1 VNFFG
6 HACLAADTRP
16 DAAFVFGAMLPDL
29 AGMAGLRISEVAHA
43 DADAGRRFHYATDA
57 AFHRAA
63 GFSSL
68 CSDATRALTAAGLR
82 RGPARA
88 IGHVGVELLLD
99 GWLASERGV
108 PALYGEALAL
118 GPALAP
124 SIVFRVGR
132 GVAPLLELC
141 GRIAPAPLLE
151 LCERIAAAPH
161 PPEDWC
167 APERLTSRLARILGR
182 RPLLALLAGE
192 LPAVCGWAARARP
205 DVAAAAPALLE
216 EVRGSLA
223 TVAPSREAP

>member
-1 VNFFG
+1 M
-6 HACLAADTRP
+6 RP

-29 AGMAGLRISEVAHA
+29 AAMAGLRVSEVGHA
-43 DADAGRRFHYATDA
+43 DADAGRRFHYATDV
-57 AFHRAA
+57 AFHGAA

-68 CSDATRALTAAGLR
+68 CSEATRALAAAGLR

-124 SIVFRVGR
+124 SIVFRVER

-141 GRIAPAPLLE
+141 GRIA
-151 LCERIAAAPH
+151 AAPH
-161 PPEDWC
+161 PPDDWC

-192 LPAVCGWAARARP
+192 LPAVRAWAAGARRS
-205 DVAAAAPALLE
+205 VERAAPALLQ
-216 EVRGSLA
+216 EVRGALA
-223 TVAPSREAP
+223 TVAPSREA